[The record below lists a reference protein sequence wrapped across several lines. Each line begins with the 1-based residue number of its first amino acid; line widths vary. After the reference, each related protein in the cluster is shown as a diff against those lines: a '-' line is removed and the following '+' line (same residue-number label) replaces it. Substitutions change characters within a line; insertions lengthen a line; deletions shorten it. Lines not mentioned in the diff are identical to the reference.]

1 MCPKRSLTQSASH
14 ATHGQARTL
23 LETRFAV
30 NCRLPTGSGVEPK
43 NSSVRV
49 CVLTKE
55 CCPRAD
61 KDVNPANPSVLGVT
75 RFLAEKQLA
84 AQAAAAAAATA
95 AEAIE
100 EEEDDDFSYQ

>member
-1 MCPKRSLTQSASH
+1 MP
-14 ATHGQARTL
+14 
-23 LETRFAV
+23 
-30 NCRLPTGSGVEPK
+30 LPCGAP
-43 NSSVRV
+43 RW
-49 CVLTKE
+49 CW
-55 CCPRAD
+55 CWCWCWCWRAD

-100 EEEDDDFSYQ
+100 EEDDDDFSYQ